1 MWHLPEKC
9 VEYVLFA
16 LHIVALTKPCGI
28 RICEV
33 RKLKNDFYQKSFF
46 CLLILCYLCTFLNS
60 EDYRILR
67 TNDS

>member
-46 CLLILCYLCTFLNS
+46 CLLILCYL
-60 EDYRILR
+60 
-67 TNDS
+67 